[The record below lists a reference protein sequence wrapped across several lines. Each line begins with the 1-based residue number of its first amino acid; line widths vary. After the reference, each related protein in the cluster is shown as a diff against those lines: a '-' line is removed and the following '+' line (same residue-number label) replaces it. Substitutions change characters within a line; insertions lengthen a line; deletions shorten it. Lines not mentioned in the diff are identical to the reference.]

1 MVKDKPLVVFGKHQ
15 FVAEEDDE
23 IEFQTGDPILVL
35 EKDEEFNDG
44 WWKGRT
50 KKGEIGL
57 FPVNFTT
64 TENIFN
70 VNIDSLLET
79 ESPKSIEHSYIP
91 NITDD
96 DSFQPAVSPFGTYS
110 NSLSL
115 NTSGEGIHKSFIKST
130 ELTNSFGVEI
140 RPPSPDSVNS
150 MRALSSPK
158 LSTSF
163 TNSFRHL
170 GGDLDRIDVTRNKLY
185 SQPYSQHY
193 SQSYSQPYSQT
204 NSHSQTHISQ
214 HFSHTQ
220 NSESRATTTSHNQT
234 KKPQEWSVEDVCDWL
249 TSNNYEKIVPAVKEN
264 KITGEKLLELNLS
277 KLREFGINSLSERI
291 ELLHEILTIREE
303 YNSDH
308 QDLKYSTTNN
318 SANEGSA
325 FTSDFESY
333 NEAMKLSKKSID
345 QAIQKASLNFSLGD
359 IHNKPHDDYEE
370 EEPKNLEEESEA
382 SNSNYF
388 EDEKEPLKSYY
399 YNDEGESSNALKDL
413 LNVRNNSNP
422 EKRHHELP
430 VSANL
435 YLSPEVPTANNQ
447 LGNGGYAGGM
457 AGIAGISMN
466 MGNRN
471 RSVSLENMPMGGNIQ
486 YNAKN
491 ISNVSL
497 PLMNNKSKIYFKN
510 AERKGWLFVRF
521 DNEVEWNRRWIVLL
535 ETRLYILKSSTE
547 QEESFSGG
555 GDTRLSQIL
564 NTIDL
569 NPNCTVLPDLMDK
582 SKPHNFLFKD
592 PILGIIH
599 LAADDQ
605 LGVVTW
611 INYIVRACTNTQKN
625 QRL

>member
-234 KKPQEWSVEDVCDWL
+234 KKPQ
-249 TSNNYEKIVPAVKEN
+249 
-264 KITGEKLLELNLS
+264 
-277 KLREFGINSLSERI
+277 
-291 ELLHEILTIREE
+291 
-303 YNSDH
+303 
-308 QDLKYSTTNN
+308 
-318 SANEGSA
+318 
-325 FTSDFESY
+325 
-333 NEAMKLSKKSID
+333 
-345 QAIQKASLNFSLGD
+345 
-359 IHNKPHDDYEE
+359 
-370 EEPKNLEEESEA
+370 
-382 SNSNYF
+382 
-388 EDEKEPLKSYY
+388 
-399 YNDEGESSNALKDL
+399 
-413 LNVRNNSNP
+413 
-422 EKRHHELP
+422 
-430 VSANL
+430 
-435 YLSPEVPTANNQ
+435 
-447 LGNGGYAGGM
+447 
-457 AGIAGISMN
+457 
-466 MGNRN
+466 
-471 RSVSLENMPMGGNIQ
+471 
-486 YNAKN
+486 
-491 ISNVSL
+491 
-497 PLMNNKSKIYFKN
+497 
-510 AERKGWLFVRF
+510 
-521 DNEVEWNRRWIVLL
+521 
-535 ETRLYILKSSTE
+535 
-547 QEESFSGG
+547 
-555 GDTRLSQIL
+555 
-564 NTIDL
+564 
-569 NPNCTVLPDLMDK
+569 
-582 SKPHNFLFKD
+582 
-592 PILGIIH
+592 
-599 LAADDQ
+599 
-605 LGVVTW
+605 
-611 INYIVRACTNTQKN
+611 
-625 QRL
+625 